1 MMEVLTKKF
10 WVDVKRTFDEALE
23 GTTVKAG
30 ETATSAQAPTGD
42 VLSTADP
49 TPKLSTN
56 TADIETPAYPEP
68 ADSSQATS
76 VRD

>member
-10 WVDVKRTFDEALE
+10 WVDVKKTFDEALE
-23 GTTVKAG
+23 GPTVKAG
-30 ETATSAQAPTGD
+30 ETGPSAGAPTSD

-49 TPKLSTN
+49 PPKLSTN
-56 TADIETPAYPEP
+56 TTDTETPASPEP

-76 VRD
+76 VRN

>member
-10 WVDVKRTFDEALE
+10 WIDVKKTFDEALE
-23 GTTVKAG
+23 GPTVKAG
-30 ETATSAQAPTGD
+30 ETAASEAVPTGD
-42 VLSTADP
+42 ILSTADP
-49 TPKLSTN
+49 TGKLPTDR
-56 TADIETPAYPEP
+56 ADIETPAFAEP